1 MTARTNR
8 PGRTA
13 AVLAAAAAL
22 AAALLTGCSQVD
34 ALAPV
39 GGDRAT
45 EIRFAT
51 IDLLL
56 DENID
61 LLEVPTCTES
71 DDKAVSCTGTTVDGD
86 TITVESTAA
95 DQATMTIKV
104 GDTVLYDGTIDD
116 LIEKA
121 ARP

>member
-1 MTARTNR
+1 MRR
-8 PGRTA
+8 L
-13 AVLAAAAAL
+13 AVLAVAAL
-22 AAALLTGCSQVD
+22 LLTGCSQVS

-56 DENID
+56 DEGIE
-61 LLEVPTCTES
+61 LGEAPTCTQAE
-71 DDKAVSCTGTTVDGD
+71 DAAVSCTGTTADG
-86 TITVESTAA
+86 TEISVTSSAE
-95 DQATMTIKV
+95 DQASLEVTVGGKV
-104 GDTVLYDGTIDD
+104 IYSGAISDV
-116 LIEKA
+116 IEKA

>member
-1 MTARTNR
+1 MTARTTR

-13 AVLAAAAAL
+13 AGLATAAAL